1 LPSKMVERA
10 LGLGFQM
17 LLQIMIY
24 EERVRAGDSFALLFL
39 TLNIMIILSLS
50 PVMLVVS
57 TTITQNILI
66 YLAKILDSNMFNA
79 MFIDLVVTLITIN
92 SQAIILIL

>member
-1 LPSKMVERA
+1 MVERA